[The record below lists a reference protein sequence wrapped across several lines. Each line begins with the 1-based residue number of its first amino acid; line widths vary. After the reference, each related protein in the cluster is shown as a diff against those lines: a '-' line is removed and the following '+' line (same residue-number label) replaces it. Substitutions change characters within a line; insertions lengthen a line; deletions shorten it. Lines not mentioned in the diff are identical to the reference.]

1 MVKNRCPHAAQPGVI
16 SCAPRSGTAWHP
28 RQILLARDQV
38 LAAHQPRDLAL
49 SPRPRRL
56 PPVLDLLRLN
66 PVLMSQPH
74 NRRRWPQ
81 PDPTAAGATASP
93 AGSDVSSTPVV
104 SPAVTSEPPARPAT
118 RLQHGISK
126 PKVRTDGTVRWCQ
139 LASTSS
145 DEPSSL
151 AEAQGD
157 PKWVAAMNL
166 EHQALLRNQTWH
178 LVTPSKGK
186 NIVGCKWVYKVKRKA
201 DGTGM
206 LGCAVSCSDLVLFLP
221 KPTPLFS
228 TTTRMGTISLFLSM
242 LMILL
247 LRVHP
252 LKPQMHS

>member
-1 MVKNRCPHAAQPGVI
+1 MSAGDENFVGQNGEETAP
-16 SCAPRSGTAWHP
+16 SCSTTRGHFMC
-28 RQILLARDQV
+28 
-38 LAAHQPRDLAL
+38 
-49 SPRPRRL
+49 
-56 PPVLDLLRLN
+56 PPVGDSVAPEADSLGTGSGPGGASTSGSGLVASST
-66 PVLMSQPH
+66 PSPTGPGSTAAEPGAHVPATQLMLT
-74 NRRRWPQ
+74 Q
-81 PDPTAAGATASP
+81 PDPTAAGTTASP
-93 AGSDVSSTPVV
+93 AGSDVSSAPVV

-178 LVTPSKGK
+178 LVPPPQGK

-201 DGTGM
+201 DGTIDRYK
-206 LGCAVSCSDLVLFLP
+206 A
-221 KPTPLFS
+221 
-228 TTTRMGTISLFLSM
+228 
-242 LMILL
+242 
-247 LRVHP
+247 
-252 LKPQMHS
+252 

>member
-1 MVKNRCPHAAQPGVI
+1 MCPPVGDSMAPEADPPG
-16 SCAPRSGTAWHP
+16 AGSGPGGSSASGSGLVTLSTPSPTGNGSSPVEPSAH
-28 RQILLARDQV
+28 V
-38 LAAHQPRDLAL
+38 LATQMTL
-49 SPRPRRL
+49 
-56 PPVLDLLRLN
+56 
-66 PVLMSQPH
+66 
-74 NRRRWPQ
+74 PQ
-81 PDPTAAGATASP
+81 PDPTAAGAAASQ
-93 AGSDVSSTPVV
+93 ARSDVLSAPVA

-126 PKVRTDGTVRWCQ
+126 PKVHTDGTVRWCQ

-228 TTTRMGTISLFLSM
+228 TTTRMGTLSLFLSM